1 MLDKIKQK
9 MNKIEKSMRIF
20 IFFSLID
27 LTVGSLGMLLY
38 GIFTATYG
46 PIWVRN
52 QYIGL
57 WLLTIL
63 FFYSIQSLYLELRKW
78 STKIGFFIDAVYFI
92 ISVILTLI
100 LAIFYC
106 IPPRIDGLIWS
117 FYIFAVNLTNV
128 SIIVLKRH
136 HLKNLKKKDTKG
148 LKYSLKLIVKILNFF
163 LRIIFICFI
172 CLLINGASQEAFGKS
187 KYSPRGKLIDI
198 KISGSSSD
206 SKTVKFHYLCDGP
219 SSNKPVF
226 LFEGSS
232 SHGLADYLSIQRL
245 LKQNNR
251 RSCIWDKPGLGYSDY
266 LLTDIKSYS
275 QLYNNLIKS
284 MGESEPFH
292 FVGWGGGGGLIYEYA
307 SNYPEKFN
315 SITFIDVAPGDVEI
329 RIRKKIKNWSDSEAE
344 DYKKS
349 LYSSRRATFGVING
363 LGVPFGL
370 MGPFSPNYQPFF
382 SELSDE
388 VKWYFLTEKTWI
400 TQEYF
405 LKSLFND
412 KDVFNAYKINQSIP
426 INLITTV
433 KSDDQIRENCKKI
446 GLAIGS
452 EECNYEID
460 YNKELIKIRK
470 DLQKLSLNGKL
481 FECKSNECDLGY
493 YVGKGA
499 SYTVDKLLQI

>member
-1 MLDKIKQK
+1 MLDKIRQK
-9 MNKIEKSMRIF
+9 MNKIEKPMRIF
-20 IFFSLID
+20 VFFSLID

-46 PIWVRN
+46 PVWVRN

-63 FFYSIQSLYLELRKW
+63 FFYSIQSLYLELRTW
-78 STKIGFFIDAVYFI
+78 STVIGFFLDAIYFA
-92 ISVILTLI
+92 ISVIITLI

-136 HLKNLKKKDTKG
+136 HLKNIKKTDVKDV
-148 LKYSLKLIVKILNFF
+148 KYFLMLIAKILNFI
-163 LRIIFICFI
+163 LRLFFIIVI
-172 CLLINGASQEAFGKS
+172 CLLINGASQEAIGKS
-187 KYSPRGKLIDI
+187 KYPPRGIITEI
-198 KISGSSSD
+198 KISDSSSD

-226 LFEGSS
+226 LFEGSA

-245 LKQNNR
+245 LKKNNR

-275 QLYNNLIKS
+275 QFYNNLIKS
-284 MGESEPFH
+284 MGESGPYH
-292 FVGWGGGGGLIYEYA
+292 FVGWGGGGSLIYEYA
-307 SNYPEKFN
+307 FKYPEKFN
-315 SITFIDVAPGDVEI
+315 SITFIDVVPGDVEI
-329 RIRKKIKNWSDSEAE
+329 QIRKKIENWSDSQAE

-349 LYSSRRATFGVING
+349 LYSSRKATFSAING

-370 MGPFSPNYQPFF
+370 MAPFSPNYEPFF

-405 LKSLFND
+405 LKSLL
-412 KDVFNAYKINQSIP
+412 KDNVFSTYKINQSIP

-433 KSDDQIRENCKKI
+433 KSDDQIRENCKKN
-446 GLAIGS
+446 GFSTDS
-452 EECNYEID
+452 EKCKYEVD

-470 DLQKLSLNGKL
+470 DLQKLSSNGKL
-481 FECKSNECDLGY
+481 FECKSDECDLGF

-499 SYTVDKLLQI
+499 SYTVDKLLEI